1 MAALGPPIAY
11 QPAME
16 QRPEDEAQAIAA
28 LKETFLGMV
37 QTVAQQEGT
46 AHRAV
51 HAKGQALLR
60 AAFRVHA
67 DLPEELA
74 QGIFAH
80 PGLYQAIVRFSS
92 PPAEQLPDTVSTPRA
107 LAIKVLDVAGQRLP
121 ESLPGSSQDFLMV
134 NGPTFSAPSPA
145 KFLGAVK
152 LLASTTEKMPRTK
165 EVISTTLRGTEAALE
180 WLGVESGKLKGLGG
194 EPQHHPLG
202 ETYFSQVPFL
212 YGRYIAKFSLA
223 PRAAAL
229 QQLRDSPIEG
239 TNDAQRTAIDEVVS
253 AGIYDLLWD
262 FRVQLCRDVDR
273 MPIEDAAAVW
283 SEQDSPWQTVASLIV
298 PPQPAWSPEA
308 EEQERRLAFS
318 PWNAVAEH
326 RPLGGVNRAR
336 REVMASSRE
345 FRSTF
350 NRCPISEPT
359 SLQAG
364 TRPQES

>member
-1 MAALGPPIAY
+1 MAAFGPPIAY
-11 QPAME
+11 DPTME
-16 QRPEDEAQAIAA
+16 ARPEDEAEAIDE
-28 LKETFLGMV
+28 LKEIFLRMAA
-37 QTVAQQEGT
+37 TVAEQEGT

-67 DLPEELA
+67 ELPEELA

-80 PGLYQAIVRFSS
+80 PGLHQAIVRFSS

-107 LAIKVLDVAGQRLP
+107 LAIKVLDVPGQRLP
-121 ESLPGSSQDFLMV
+121 ESLAGHSQDFLMV
-134 NGPTFSAPSPA
+134 NGESFTAPTPA
-145 KFLGAVK
+145 KFVGAAK

-180 WLGVESGKLKGLGG
+180 WVGLESGKLKGLGG

-212 YGRYIAKFSLA
+212 YGRYMAKFSLL

-229 QQLRDSPIEG
+229 QRLRDAPIECS
-239 TNDAQRTAIDEVVS
+239 TDAQRAAIDEVTS
-253 AGIYDLLWD
+253 QGLLDLVWD
-262 FRVQLCRDVDR
+262 FRVQLCRNLDR
-273 MPIEDAAAVW
+273 MPIEDAATAW
-283 SEQDSPWQTVASLIV
+283 SERDSPWQTVASLII
-298 PPQPAWSPEA
+298 PPQPAWSAEA

-318 PWNAVAEH
+318 PWNAVVEH

-336 REVMASSRE
+336 REVMARSRE

-350 NRCPISEPT
+350 NGCPISEPA

-364 TRPQES
+364 TRP